1 MPPIRRSLRPDGTES
16 PAGGRGRLDEYS
28 GVEPDAMKFYAL
40 WTASVVFLA
49 YMLFYGYCMVFDQA
63 LWKRSRLLVRGR
75 LDELDMSQVE
85 NRIHIRIL
93 GGIFLALATYMIS
106 GLVGPIVRR
115 FFR

>member
-1 MPPIRRSLRPDGTES
+1 
-16 PAGGRGRLDEYS
+16 
-28 GVEPDAMKFYAL
+28 MKFYVL
-40 WTASVVFLA
+40 WTAIVVFLV
-49 YMLFYGYCMVFDQA
+49 YTLFNGYCMVFDQA

-93 GGIFLALATYMIS
+93 GGIFLAFAIYVIS
-106 GLVGPIVRR
+106 GLVGPSLRR